1 MGKFWMK
8 FLKSTAVIIL
18 FIIFGVNYRFQ
29 MKESIEKFKQQADEN
44 YYLMDKNISAVD
56 KLLNILESSGE
67 TYYKKNARVGNNN
80 FNFKYHPKD
89 DLYVSTDN
97 NEERMVVGVE
107 RISTRWSVKKE
118 LDMSDV
124 LASSY
129 KNILGVM
136 PDIAYIYYVSS
147 NGFIN
152 IFPKISDDKYS
163 SMKNIYKLDF
173 VKKELFSKKKREE
186 TESFWSGV
194 YKDPLGED
202 LLISSGAPI
211 YEGDTLKGLITLGL
225 KSDFFVK
232 KINSELITDFFIV
245 DEDNNSLSTTN
256 LKNKEVSKFYDSLPK
271 KIYDKRY
278 KLPDMKPS
286 EIEKIGKYYIYYEQC
301 NFAPWRIYYVT
312 DTLKLHKEMLRS
324 NVLFISVWFMSLI
337 FLYGVSKRKAVVEDS
352 QQTIEK
358 LQVMLRK
365 SDREV
370 EKDFLTGAFN
380 RKGFTKIAGLELDR
394 MKRYDIDACIL
405 MMDID
410 FFKKFND
417 TYGHACGDF
426 VLRSFVRVVTKNVR
440 LSDIV
445 GRWGGEEFLVLLPET
460 DYKGALLAA
469 EKIRKMVERE
479 VFYYHKQSLNITV
492 TIGVSNLNV
501 RKPLE
506 KAVAEADA
514 AMYRGKEDG
523 RNRVVGFQDIRTKE
537 VKWKNK

>member
-29 MKESIEKFKQQADEN
+29 MKESIEKFKQQADDN

-89 DLYVSTDN
+89 DLYVSADN

-211 YEGDTLKGLITLGL
+211 YEGNTLKGLITLGL

-286 EIEKIGKYYIYYEQC
+286 EVEKIGKYYIYYEQC

-324 NVLFISVWFMSLI
+324 NVIFISVWFMSLI

-506 KAVAEADA
+506 KAVAEADE

>member
-89 DLYVSTDN
+89 DLYVSTDS

-211 YEGDTLKGLITLGL
+211 YEGNTLKGLITLGL

>member
-29 MKESIEKFKQQADEN
+29 MKESIEKFKQQADDN

-211 YEGDTLKGLITLGL
+211 YEGNTLKGLITLGL

>member
-1 MGKFWMK
+1 
-8 FLKSTAVIIL
+8 
-18 FIIFGVNYRFQ
+18 